1 MKLSDCQNYEVIVS
15 ALDDI
20 LNVNSDRPW
29 NMSDFD
35 YIVHILNEHFNCDKV
50 PLAEVVV
57 ALLNDCNQVITD
69 KETVIKVLV
78 KYFGVP
84 KNKINN
90 KQRSKIMD
98 EEDFSI
104 KKIVKWVVIGLVG
117 LFVVITCINSCS
129 VVGPTE
135 RGVTVTLG
143 QVKDVLE
150 PGIHFKAP
158 FVSKIK
164 KYDTTPIPY
173 KKSLGINTDAAVTA
187 DKQSIGIDYELYWK
201 YKEDSVKEIA
211 QRYSNKDAIY
221 DPISTALKE
230 IIKDEAGRIS
240 IAQFINDQSAVSARV
255 SQRLKERI
263 SYIPVE
269 ITQFSITNLDWSD
282 DYDKAI
288 KETAR
293 IAQEIERAKNEAE
306 VAAQQAQ
313 KKVKEAEAESQ
324 AAEFNKKAAIAKAEG
339 EAEAEKIAADATEY
353 KNRKVAQNLSVMQ
366 AQWKHEE
373 EMARLEKW
381 DGVQVSSQSIY
392 VPNTYDLKSGK

>member
-1 MKLSDCQNYEVIVS
+1 MRLMDCKNYEVIVS

-20 LNVNSDRPW
+20 LNIDSDKPW
-29 NMSDFD
+29 DMSDFD
-35 YIVHILNEHFNCDKV
+35 YIVHTLNEHFVCDNV
-50 PLAEVVV
+50 PLADVVV
-57 ALLNDCNQVITD
+57 ALLNDCNQAITD
-69 KETVIKVLV
+69 RETVIKVLV

-84 KNKINN
+84 KNKINH
-90 KQRSKIMD
+90 KERSKIMD
-98 EEDFSI
+98 EDFPI
-104 KKIVKWVVIGLVG
+104 KKIVKWVVIGLIG

-282 DYDKAI
+282 EYESAI
-288 KETAR
+288 RETAR

-313 KKVKEAEAESQ
+313 KKVKQAEAEAQ
-324 AAEFNKKAAIAKAEG
+324 AAEFNKKATIAKAEG
-339 EAEAEKIAADATEY
+339 EAEAAKIEADATAY
-353 KNRKVAQNLSVMQ
+353 KNLKVAQNLSVMQ

>member
-1 MKLSDCQNYEVIVS
+1 MKLSDCENYHVIVS

-20 LNVNSDRPW
+20 LNVDRDKPW
-29 NMSDFD
+29 DMSDFD
-35 YIVHILNEHFNCDKV
+35 YIVHTLNEHFVCDNV
-50 PLAEVVV
+50 PLADVVV

-69 KETVIKVLV
+69 KETVIKILV
-78 KYFGVP
+78 KYFGVS
-84 KNKINN
+84 KNKINH
-90 KQRSKIMD
+90 KERSKIMD
-98 EEDFSI
+98 EDFPI

-282 DYDKAI
+282 EYESAI
-288 KETAR
+288 RETAR

-313 KKVKEAEAESQ
+313 KKVKQAEAEAQ
-324 AAEFNKKAAIAKAEG
+324 AAEFNKKATIAKAEG
-339 EAEAEKIAADATEY
+339 EAEAAKIEADATAY
-353 KNRKVAQNLSVMQ
+353 KNLKVAQNLSVMQ

>member
-1 MKLSDCQNYEVIVS
+1 MKLSDCTNYQDIVS
-15 ALDDI
+15 AMSEI
-20 LNVNSDRPW
+20 MEISNSTGW
-29 NMSDFD
+29 KSDFD
-35 YIVHILNEHFNCDKV
+35 QIVEILNEYFDTSRV
-50 PLAEVVV
+50 PMAEVVV
-57 ALLNDCNQVITD
+57 MLLDDCNQAITD
-69 KETVIKVLV
+69 QDKVIYILV

-84 KNKINN
+84 KNKINH
-90 KQRSKIMD
+90 KERSEIMD
-98 EEDFSI
+98 EDFPI
-104 KKIVKWVVIGLVG
+104 KKIVKWVVIGLIG
-117 LFVVITCINSCS
+117 LLVVITGINSCS

-158 FVSKIK
+158 YVSKIK

-187 DKQSIGIDYELYWK
+187 DKQSVGIDYELYWK

-230 IIKDEAGRIS
+230 IIKDETGRIS
-240 IAQFINDQSAVSARV
+240 LAQFINDQSAVSARV

-269 ITQFSITNLDWSD
+269 ITQFSITNLNWSD

-313 KKVKEAEAESQ
+313 KKVKEAEAEAQ
-324 AAEFNKKAAIAKAEG
+324 AAEFNKRAAIAKAEG
-339 EAEAEKIAADATEY
+339 EAEAAKIEADATAY
-353 KNRKVAQNLSVMQ
+353 KNLKVAQNLSVMQ

-373 EMARLEKW
+373 EMARLERW

>member
-1 MKLSDCQNYEVIVS
+1 MRLMDCKNYEVIVS

-20 LNVNSDRPW
+20 LNIDRDKPW
-29 NMSDFD
+29 NRSDFD
-35 YIVHILNEHFNCDKV
+35 YIVHTLNEHFDCGRV
-50 PLAEVVV
+50 PLADVVV
-57 ALLNDCNQVITD
+57 ALLDDCNRAITD
-69 KETVIKVLV
+69 RKTVIKVLV
-78 KYFGVP
+78 KYFGIP
-84 KNKINN
+84 KNKINH
-90 KQRSKIMD
+90 KERSKIMD
-98 EEDFSI
+98 EDFPV
-104 KKIVKWVVIGLVG
+104 KKIVEWVVIGLIG
-117 LFVVITCINSCS
+117 LFVLIAGINSCS

-240 IAQFINDQSAVSARV
+240 IAQFINDQSTVSARV

-282 DYDKAI
+282 EYESAI
-288 KETAR
+288 RETAR

-313 KKVKEAEAESQ
+313 KKVKQAEAEAQ
-324 AAEFNKKAAIAKAEG
+324 AAEFNKKATIAKAEG
-339 EAEAEKIAADATEY
+339 EAEAAKIEADATAY
-353 KNRKVAQNLSVMQ
+353 KNLKVAQNLSVMQ

>member
-1 MKLSDCQNYEVIVS
+1 MKKGIISIVI
-15 ALDDI
+15 
-20 LNVNSDRPW
+20 
-29 NMSDFD
+29 
-35 YIVHILNEHFNCDKV
+35 
-50 PLAEVVV
+50 
-57 ALLNDCNQVITD
+57 ALL
-69 KETVIKVLV
+69 VLV
-78 KYFGVP
+78 VGV
-84 KNKINN
+84 
-90 KQRSKIMD
+90 
-98 EEDFSI
+98 
-104 KKIVKWVVIGLVG
+104 
-117 LFVVITCINSCS
+117 NSCS
-129 VVGPTE
+129 VVDSTE
-135 RGVTVTLG
+135 RGVIITLG

-164 KYDTTPIPY
+164 KYDTTPIQY
-173 KKSLGINTDAAVTA
+173 KKSLGINTDAAVTS

-240 IAQFINDQSAVSARV
+240 ITQFINGQSAVSAKV
-255 SQRLKERI
+255 AQRLKERI

-282 DYDKAI
+282 DYDRAI

-306 VAAQQAQ
+306 VAAQQVQ
-313 KKVKEAEAESQ
+313 KKVKEAEAEAQ
-324 AAEFNKKAAIAKAEG
+324 VAEFNKKAAIAKAEG
-339 EAEAEKIAADATEY
+339 EAESVKIEADATAY
-353 KNRKVAQNLSVMQ
+353 KNLKVAQNLSVMQ

-373 EMARLEKW
+373 EMKRLEKW
-381 DGVQVSSQSIY
+381 DGVQVSSQSVY

>member
-1 MKLSDCQNYEVIVS
+1 MNPKTLKKLIAS
-15 ALDDI
+15 A
-20 LNVNSDRPW
+20 
-29 NMSDFD
+29 
-35 YIVHILNEHFNCDKV
+35 
-50 PLAEVVV
+50 VV
-57 ALLNDCNQVITD
+57 
-69 KETVIKVLV
+69 
-78 KYFGVP
+78 
-84 KNKINN
+84 
-90 KQRSKIMD
+90 
-98 EEDFSI
+98 
-104 KKIVKWVVIGLVG
+104 
-117 LFVVITCINSCS
+117 LFVVLIVGINSCS
-129 VVGPTE
+129 VIDPTE
-135 RGVTVTLG
+135 RGVVITLG

-150 PGIHFKAP
+150 PGMHFKAP
-158 FVSKIK
+158 FMSTVK
-164 KYDTTPIPY
+164 KYDITPIPY

-313 KKVKEAEAESQ
+313 KKVKEAEAEAQ
-324 AAEFNKKAAIAKAEG
+324 AAEFNKKAVIAKAES
-339 EAEAEKIAADATEY
+339 EAESAKIEADATAY
-353 KNRKVAQNLSVMQ
+353 KNLKVAQNLSVMQ

-373 EMARLEKW
+373 EMARLQKW
-381 DGVQVSSQSIY
+381 DGVQVSSQSVY

>member
-1 MKLSDCQNYEVIVS
+1 MKLSDCANYQDIVS
-15 ALDDI
+15 AMSEI
-20 LNVNSDRPW
+20 MEISNGAGW
-29 NMSDFD
+29 KSDFD
-35 YIVHILNEHFNCDKV
+35 RIVEILNKYFDTSKV
-50 PLAEVVV
+50 PMAEIIVM
-57 ALLNDCNQVITD
+57 LLDDCNQAITD
-69 KETVIKVLV
+69 QDKVISVLV
-78 KYFGVP
+78 RYFGVP
-84 KNKINN
+84 KNKINH
-90 KQRSKIMD
+90 KERSKIMD
-98 EEDFSI
+98 KKKIPI
-104 KKIVKWVVIGLVG
+104 KKIVKWVVIGLIG
-117 LFVVITCINSCS
+117 LFIVITCINSCS
-129 VVGPTE
+129 VVESTE

-158 FVSKIK
+158 YVSKIK

-293 IAQEIERAKNEAE
+293 IAQEIERARNEAE

-313 KKVKEAEAESQ
+313 KKVKEAEAEAQ

-339 EAEAEKIAADATEY
+339 EAEAAKIEADATAY
-353 KNRKVAQNLSVMQ
+353 KNLKVAQNLSVMQ

>member
-1 MKLSDCQNYEVIVS
+1 MKLSDCENYEVIVS

-35 YIVHILNEHFNCDKV
+35 YVVHILNEHFNCDKV

-84 KNKINN
+84 KNKINH

-269 ITQFSITNLDWSD
+269 ITQFSITNLNWSD

>member
-1 MKLSDCQNYEVIVS
+1 MKLSDCENYEVIVS

-20 LNVNSDRPW
+20 LNVDRDKPW
-29 NMSDFD
+29 DMSDFD
-35 YIVHILNEHFNCDKV
+35 YIVHTLNEHFNCDRV
-50 PLAEVVV
+50 PLADVVV
-57 ALLNDCNQVITD
+57 ALLDDCNQVITD
-69 KETVIKVLV
+69 KETVIKILV

-84 KNKINN
+84 KNKINH
-90 KQRSKIMD
+90 KERSKIMD
-98 EEDFSI
+98 EDFPT
-104 KKIVKWVVIGLVG
+104 KKIVKWVVIGLIG
-117 LFVVITCINSCS
+117 LFVLITCINSCS

-143 QVKDVLE
+143 QVKDKLE

-201 YKEDSVKEIA
+201 YKEDSVIEIA

-255 SQRLKERI
+255 AQRLKERI

-269 ITQFSITNLDWSD
+269 ITQFSITNLDWSE

-313 KKVKEAEAESQ
+313 KKVKEAEAEAQ
-324 AAEFNKKAAIAKAEG
+324 AAEFNKKAAISKAEG
-339 EAEAEKIAADATEY
+339 EAESAKIEADATAY
-353 KNRKVAQNLSVMQ
+353 KNLKVAQNLSVMQ

>member
-1 MKLSDCQNYEVIVS
+1 MKLSDCENYNNIVS
-15 ALDDI
+15 AMSEI
-20 LNVNSDRPW
+20 MEISNGAGW
-29 NMSDFD
+29 KSDFD
-35 YIVHILNEHFNCDKV
+35 QIVEILNEYFDTSRV
-50 PLAEVVV
+50 PMAEIVVM
-57 ALLNDCNQVITD
+57 LLDDCNQAITD
-69 KETVIKVLV
+69 QVKVIEILV

-84 KNKINN
+84 KIEIKH

-98 EEDFSI
+98 EDFPI

-240 IAQFINDQSAVSARV
+240 IAQFINDQSAVSSKV
-255 SQRLKERI
+255 SERLKERI

-293 IAQEIERAKNEAE
+293 IAQEIERARNEAE

-313 KKVKEAEAESQ
+313 KKVKEAEAEAQ

-339 EAEAEKIAADATEY
+339 EAEAAKIEADATAY
-353 KNRKVAQNLSVMQ
+353 KNLKVAQNLSVMQ

>member
-1 MKLSDCQNYEVIVS
+1 
-15 ALDDI
+15 
-20 LNVNSDRPW
+20 
-29 NMSDFD
+29 MSDFD
-35 YIVHILNEHFNCDKV
+35 YIVHTLNEHFNCDKV
-50 PLAEVVV
+50 PLADVVV
-57 ALLNDCNQVITD
+57 SLLDDCNQAITD
-69 KETVIKVLV
+69 KETIIKVLV

-84 KNKINN
+84 KNKINH
-90 KQRSKIMD
+90 KERSKIMD
-98 EEDFSI
+98 EDFSI
-104 KKIVKWVVIGLVG
+104 KKFLIKKIAKCVVIGLIG

-129 VVGPTE
+129 IVEPTE
-135 RGVTVTLG
+135 RGVIVTLG

-158 FVSKIK
+158 YVSKIK

-211 QRYSNKDAIY
+211 QRYSNKEAVY

-240 IAQFINDQSAVSARV
+240 IAQFINDQSAISSKVSE
-255 SQRLKERI
+255 RLKERI

-282 DYDKAI
+282 EYESAI
-288 KETAR
+288 RETAR

-313 KKVKEAEAESQ
+313 KKVKQAEAEAQ
-324 AAEFNKKAAIAKAEG
+324 AAEFNKKATIAKAEG
-339 EAEAEKIAADATEY
+339 EAEAAKIEADAIAY
-353 KNRKVAQNLSVMQ
+353 KNLKVAQNLSVMQ

>member
-1 MKLSDCQNYEVIVS
+1 MKLSDCVNYQDIVS
-15 ALDDI
+15 AMSEI
-20 LNVNSDRPW
+20 MEISNSAGWR
-29 NMSDFD
+29 SDFD
-35 YIVHILNEHFNCDKV
+35 QIVEILNEYFDTSKVPMAEIVVMLLDDRNQAIMDQDKV
-50 PLAEVVV
+50 
-57 ALLNDCNQVITD
+57 IR
-69 KETVIKVLV
+69 ILV
-78 KYFGVP
+78 NYFGIP
-84 KNKINN
+84 KNKNN
-90 KQRSKIMD
+90 KQKEQKVMY
-98 EEDFSI
+98 EKDFPV
-104 KKIVKWVVIGLVG
+104 KKIVKWVVIGLIG
-117 LFVVITCINSCS
+117 LFVVITCVNSCS

-293 IAQEIERAKNEAE
+293 IAQEIERARNEAE

-313 KKVKEAEAESQ
+313 KKVKEAEAEAQ

-339 EAEAEKIAADATEY
+339 EAEAAKIEADATAY
-353 KNRKVAQNLSVMQ
+353 KNLKVAQNLSVMQ

>member
-1 MKLSDCQNYEVIVS
+1 MKLSDCTNYQDIVS
-15 ALDDI
+15 AMSEI
-20 LNVNSDRPW
+20 MEISNGAGW
-29 NMSDFD
+29 KSDFD
-35 YIVHILNEHFNCDKV
+35 QIVEILNKYFDTSRI
-50 PLAEVVV
+50 PMAEIVVM
-57 ALLNDCNQVITD
+57 LLDDCNQAITD
-69 KETVIKVLV
+69 QDKVIHILV
-78 KYFGVP
+78 KYFGIP
-84 KNKINN
+84 KVEIKH
-90 KQRSKIMD
+90 KERSEIMD
-98 EEDFSI
+98 EDFPI
-104 KKIVKWVVIGLVG
+104 KKIVKWVVIGLIG

-158 FVSKIK
+158 FVSKVK

-240 IAQFINDQSAVSARV
+240 IAQFINDQSAVSSKV
-255 SQRLKERI
+255 SERLKERI
-263 SYIPVE
+263 GYIPVE

-293 IAQEIERAKNEAE
+293 IAQEIERARNEAE

-313 KKVKEAEAESQ
+313 KKVKEAEAEAQ

-339 EAEAEKIAADATEY
+339 EAEAAKIEADATAY
-353 KNRKVAQNLSVMQ
+353 KNLKVAQNLSVMQ

>member
-1 MKLSDCQNYEVIVS
+1 MT
-15 ALDDI
+15 LDDVI
-20 LNVNSDRPW
+20 NKQDIINAMSEIMELSNNCNPW
-29 NMSDFD
+29 QSDFD
-35 YIVHILNEHFNCDKV
+35 SIVEILNNNFDTSKAPMADIIV
-50 PLAEVVV
+50 M
-57 ALLNDCNQVITD
+57 LLDDCNQAITD
-69 KETVIKVLV
+69 QDKVINILV
-78 KYFGVP
+78 KYFGISE
-84 KNKINN
+84 NKINH
-90 KQRSKIMD
+90 KERSKIMD
-98 EEDFSI
+98 EEFPI
-104 KKIVKWVVIGLVG
+104 KKIVKWVVIGLIG
-117 LFVVITCINSCS
+117 LFVMITCINSCS

-158 FVSKIK
+158 FISKIK

-282 DYDKAI
+282 EYESAI
-288 KETAR
+288 RETAR

-313 KKVKEAEAESQ
+313 KKVKEAEAEAQ

-339 EAEAEKIAADATEY
+339 EAESAKIEADATAY
-353 KNRKVAQNLSVMQ
+353 KNLKVAQNLSVMQ

>member
-1 MKLSDCQNYEVIVS
+1 MEGWMKKGIISIVI
-15 ALDDI
+15 
-20 LNVNSDRPW
+20 
-29 NMSDFD
+29 
-35 YIVHILNEHFNCDKV
+35 
-50 PLAEVVV
+50 
-57 ALLNDCNQVITD
+57 ALL
-69 KETVIKVLV
+69 VLV
-78 KYFGVP
+78 VGV
-84 KNKINN
+84 
-90 KQRSKIMD
+90 
-98 EEDFSI
+98 
-104 KKIVKWVVIGLVG
+104 
-117 LFVVITCINSCS
+117 NSCS
-129 VVGPTE
+129 VVDSTE
-135 RGVTVTLG
+135 RGVIITLG

-164 KYDTTPIPY
+164 KYDTTPIQY
-173 KKSLGINTDAAVTA
+173 KKSLGINTDAAVTS

-240 IAQFINDQSAVSARV
+240 ITQFINGQSAVSAKV
-255 SQRLKERI
+255 AQRLKERI

-282 DYDKAI
+282 DYDRAI

-306 VAAQQAQ
+306 VAAQQVQ
-313 KKVKEAEAESQ
+313 KKVKEAEAEAQ
-324 AAEFNKKAAIAKAEG
+324 VAEFNKKAAIAKAEG
-339 EAEAEKIAADATEY
+339 EAESVKIEADATAY
-353 KNRKVAQNLSVMQ
+353 KNLKVAQNLSVMQ

-373 EMARLEKW
+373 EMKRLEKW
-381 DGVQVSSQSIY
+381 DGVQVSSQSVY

>member
-1 MKLSDCQNYEVIVS
+1 MKLSDYVNYQDIVS
-15 ALDDI
+15 AMSEI
-20 LNVNSDRPW
+20 MEISNSAGW
-29 NMSDFD
+29 ESDFD
-35 YIVHILNEHFNCDKV
+35 RIVEILNRYFDTSRI
-50 PLAEVVV
+50 PMAEIIVM
-57 ALLNDCNQVITD
+57 LLDDCNQAITD
-69 KETVIKVLV
+69 QDKVIHILV
-78 KYFGVP
+78 KYFGIP
-84 KNKINN
+84 KVEIKH
-90 KQRSKIMD
+90 KERSKIMD
-98 EEDFSI
+98 EDFPI

-117 LFVVITCINSCS
+117 LLVVITCINSCS

-143 QVKDVLE
+143 QVKGVLE

-201 YKEDSVKEIA
+201 YKEDSVREIA

-240 IAQFINDQSAVSARV
+240 IAQFINDQSAVSSKV
-255 SQRLKERI
+255 SERLKERI

-293 IAQEIERAKNEAE
+293 IAQEIERARNEAE

-313 KKVKEAEAESQ
+313 KKVKEAEAEAQ

-339 EAEAEKIAADATEY
+339 EAEAAKIEADATAY
-353 KNRKVAQNLSVMQ
+353 KNLKVAQNLSVMQ

>member
-1 MKLSDCQNYEVIVS
+1 MRLTDCENYEVIIS

-20 LNVNSDRPW
+20 LNTDRDKPW

-35 YIVHILNEHFNCDKV
+35 YIVHTLNEHFNCDKV
-50 PLAEVVV
+50 PLADVIV

-69 KETVIKVLV
+69 RETIINVLV

-84 KNKINN
+84 KNKINH
-90 KQRSKIMD
+90 KERSKIMGG
-98 EEDFSI
+98 DFSI
-104 KKIVKWVVIGLVG
+104 KKIVKWVVIGLIG

-129 VVGPTE
+129 VVEPTE

-158 FVSKIK
+158 FVSKVK

-255 SQRLKERI
+255 SQRLKERV

-313 KKVKEAEAESQ
+313 KKVKEAEAEAQ

-339 EAEAEKIAADATEY
+339 EAESAKIEADATAY
-353 KNRKVAQNLSVMQ
+353 KNLKVAQNLSVMQ

-381 DGVQVSSQSIY
+381 DGVQVSSQSVY